1 MLWVLFGA
9 VQGAHDWQVSGG
21 GFTVGLLVSGGVLGL
36 LSPPRE
42 PARSLTIGALL
53 VVPGLATLAVAGP
66 DAHRD
71 AAWWYLT
78 LIMGLFGA
86 AGAHRLAFQLRRA
99 VCRRSALAGGPQ
111 NR

>member
-9 VQGAHDWQVSGG
+9 VRGAHGWQVSGG
-21 GFTVGLLVSGGVLGL
+21 SFTVGLLVAGGVLGL

-42 PARSLTIGALL
+42 TPGSLTVGALL
-53 VVPGLATLAVAGP
+53 VIPGLATLAVAGP

-78 LIMGLFGA
+78 LMMGLFAA
-86 AGAHRLAFQLRRA
+86 AGVHRIGFHVRRA
-99 VCRRSALAGGPQ
+99 VCRRSALAGGSQ